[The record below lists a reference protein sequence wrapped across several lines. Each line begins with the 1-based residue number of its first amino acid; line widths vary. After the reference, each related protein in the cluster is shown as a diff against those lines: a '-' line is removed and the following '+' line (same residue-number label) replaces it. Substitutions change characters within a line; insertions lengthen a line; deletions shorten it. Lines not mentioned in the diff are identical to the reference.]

1 MMARPA
7 SQPSYA
13 YVGTVASP
21 PGPLA
26 GAKAMQA
33 IYNCSGKTDLIIT
46 YGGRWLPVAL
56 CRHVLRSLDARA
68 RRRAGPNRRTRWRTS
83 PRARLLSGFG
93 RTDGEATVPARDGGV
108 GMCRSVDPP
117 SAPWGR
123 GVMVTA
129 GRDARQPR
137 PGMRAYRP
145 TVRLAELLP
154 PCAIHIARPEMH
166 GVTRCVCVHA
176 ARGTHARS
184 APGSLPPQLPS

>member
-68 RRRAGPNRRTRWRTS
+68 RRRAGPNRRTRPGCCQGSVGRTARRLCRPGTAVLACVGRS
-83 PRARLLSGFG
+83 IRRARRGDVGLWLRPAAMRVSRARACGPIGRLSG
-93 RTDGEATVPARDGGV
+93 
-108 GMCRSVDPP
+108 
-117 SAPWGR
+117 
-123 GVMVTA
+123 
-129 GRDARQPR
+129 
-137 PGMRAYRP
+137 
-145 TVRLAELLP
+145 
-154 PCAIHIARPEMH
+154 
-166 GVTRCVCVHA
+166 
-176 ARGTHARS
+176 
-184 APGSLPPQLPS
+184 